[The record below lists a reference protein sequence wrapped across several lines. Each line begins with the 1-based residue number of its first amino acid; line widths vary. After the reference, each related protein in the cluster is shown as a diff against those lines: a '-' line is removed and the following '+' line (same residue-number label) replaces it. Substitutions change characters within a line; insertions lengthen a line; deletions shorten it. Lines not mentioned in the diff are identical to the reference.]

1 MNKIVKKVFD
11 NVMIDDEAKKAL
23 LCNHNWIGCVIRQ
36 IENRLPNENTDKHLT
51 NVCVNIAN
59 YSNNNY
65 PYPGYYDIINEPNT
79 TAIKVATKYIDY
91 VANDNNIDYEDIYDN
106 INDYEY
112 PYNHINRSD
121 LV

>member
-36 IENRLPNENTDKHLT
+36 IKNRLLNENTDNHLT
-51 NVCVNIAN
+51 NVCVNIDN

-65 PYPGYYDIINEPNT
+65 LYLGYYDIINESNV
-79 TAIKVATKYIDY
+79 TAIKVDTKYIDY
-91 VANDNNIDYEDIYDN
+91 VCSK
-106 INDYEY
+106 
-112 PYNHINRSD
+112 R
-121 LV
+121 

>member
-11 NVMIDDEAKKAL
+11 NVMIDDDEAKKAL
-23 LCNHNWIGCVIRQ
+23 LCNHNWISCVIRQ
-36 IENRLPNENTDKHLT
+36 IKNRLPNENTDKHLT

-91 VANDNNIDYEDIYDN
+91 VCSK
-106 INDYEY
+106 
-112 PYNHINRSD
+112 R
-121 LV
+121 